1 MQLIFSEHLLA
12 LIVNG
17 SWDFIYEIFLVRTD
31 YADLVRSIDFKAPIT
46 ITIHSLSARCT
57 TV

>member
-46 ITIHSLSARCT
+46 IHSLSARCT